1 MAYCL
6 THKLFYTQKCPRC
19 QPRKKQDEEDTTRT
33 ASTYRSTDLTTR
45 DRAIQLLGA
54 LVASLNSKTRS
65 RHAWRVENDE
75 LVVVFSENR
84 SNVTFAHAPFSPD
97 LWGGIV
103 NSLKQGDEAGS
114 PQDMRAVIMTMESC
128 GGRVYSFRL

>member
-19 QPRKKQDEEDTTRT
+19 QPRKQQDEQTTPRN
-33 ASTYRSTDLTTR
+33 AANYRSTDLTTR

-54 LVASLNSKTRS
+54 TVASLNSKTRS
-65 RHAWRVENDE
+65 RHAWRIENDE
-75 LVVVFSENR
+75 LVVVLCESR
-84 SNVTFAHAPFSPD
+84 ANVTFAHAPFSPD

-103 NSLKQGDEAGS
+103 NTLKQSDGAGS
-114 PQDMRAVIMTMESC
+114 PQEMQAVILTMENC